1 MKRGIL
7 MKKIIRFTLL
17 IFMIAGVFIFAPGER
32 VAAAQINEVAYD
44 IYAYTASDTTHEI
57 PSTID
62 WNNTLVFI
70 GGEKVF
76 EMGSP
81 LNPGYGD
88 GQWSINTVDW
98 NQPLGPV
105 ILFKSWP
112 SEDYIQLSNDENKEI
127 NNLLGLDFIVIELVN
142 SSEYYNLNFYTFTDF
157 EVFDAEEAFSII
169 DSIYYT
175 DSNYIKVI
183 TSGVIQYDQTFMHT
197 VTRIEES
204 GITRYA
210 LHDFGNM
217 IDFLYIYSDG
227 YIDLTFGY
235 NLLIIEYIPPQ
246 PAEYTITFNTNGG
259 SAVDPIVVTEG
270 ALLGETIW
278 DPSVETTKSGYTF
291 DDWYKNAGLTI
302 PVTEVDTVTADITL
316 YAGWIQNI
324 VNYTVTFNT
333 NGGSYI
339 APQSIESGDVAT
351 RPTDPLKTGYTFN
364 GWYAEMFFINLYNFN
379 SAVEDNI
386 TLYAQWTL
394 AEEPIEE
401 EKDSWDVFV
410 ENLPW
415 IILGIVFIAI
425 IFKK

>member
-1 MKRGIL
+1 
-7 MKKIIRFTLL
+7 
-17 IFMIAGVFIFAPGER
+17 
-32 VAAAQINEVAYD
+32 
-44 IYAYTASDTTHEI
+44 
-57 PSTID
+57 
-62 WNNTLVFI
+62 
-70 GGEKVF
+70 
-76 EMGSP
+76 
-81 LNPGYGD
+81 
-88 GQWSINTVDW
+88 
-98 NQPLGPV
+98 
-105 ILFKSWP
+105 
-112 SEDYIQLSNDENKEI
+112 
-127 NNLLGLDFIVIELVN
+127 
-142 SSEYYNLNFYTFTDF
+142 
-157 EVFDAEEAFSII
+157 
-169 DSIYYT
+169 
-175 DSNYIKVI
+175 
-183 TSGVIQYDQTFMHT
+183 
-197 VTRIEES
+197 
-204 GITRYA
+204 
-210 LHDFGNM
+210 M